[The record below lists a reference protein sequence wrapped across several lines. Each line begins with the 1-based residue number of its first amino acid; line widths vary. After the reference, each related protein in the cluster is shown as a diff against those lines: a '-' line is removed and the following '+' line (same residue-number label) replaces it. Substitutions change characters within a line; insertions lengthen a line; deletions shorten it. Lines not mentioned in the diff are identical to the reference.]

1 MLTQGQP
8 SELVI
13 AALFGLALTGM
24 AWTYTWW
31 LLR

>member
-1 MLTQGQP
+1 MLTKGQP

-13 AALFGLALTGM
+13 AGLFGLALTGM